1 MEINFSFW
9 NKYFCQLLNNFSLSA
24 DLLYL
29 GNSLTVELPSF
40 SPYTSCSVKEYPLA
54 GLSYAVSAIVGGEV
68 MVCGGQYGWFMIQ
81 TFLYFTEDLHYL
93 QTAILTL

>member
-1 MEINFSFW
+1 MTSEWRSIFHSEINVFLL
-9 NKYFCQLLNNFSLSA
+9 LLNNFSLSA

-40 SPYTSCSVKEYPLA
+40 SPYTSCSVQEYPLA

-68 MVCGGQYGWFMIQ
+68 MVCGGQYGYIID
-81 TFLYFTEDLHYL
+81 TFVYFTSL
-93 QTAILTL
+93 